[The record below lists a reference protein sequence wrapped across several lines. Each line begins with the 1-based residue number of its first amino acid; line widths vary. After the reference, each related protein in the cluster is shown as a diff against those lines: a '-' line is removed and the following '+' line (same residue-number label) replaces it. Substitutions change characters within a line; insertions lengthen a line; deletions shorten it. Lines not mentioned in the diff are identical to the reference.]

1 MSGNGYG
8 NVRVTREA
16 NMAAYDTAPPP
27 LRWLMRNAVSPY
39 SAVHMVRLYWDMRQ
53 KNGLSHRDAVAL
65 ATQRGQEVDRAE
77 TLKAYGPTHPEA
89 GGARRDH

>member
-16 NMAAYDTAPPP
+16 DMAAYDDAPPP
-27 LRWLMRNAVSPY
+27 LRWLMRNAVGPY
-39 SAVHMVRLYWDMRQ
+39 SAVHMVRRYWDRRQ
-53 KNGLSHRDAVAL
+53 KNGLSHQDAIAH
-65 ATQRGQEVDRAE
+65 ATLRVQECDRAE
-77 TLKAYGPTHPEA
+77 TLRVYGTAHPEA